1 MSYNLLK
8 SLYIKAGLTDF
19 KYTINL
25 TQEGCTLRIDKT
37 SNNLYTVFIKFNYAP
52 DVEIGLNPQKSSKVT
67 NISYILN
74 GSLNGSIK
82 EDGLSLLESFDNVI
96 KMSSNKF
103 YTFQVD
109 DFSLKLSQELYSVP
123 ANMTERQFSMCSRC
137 LILTDFGVVTE
148 FDTPVSVIN
157 IALELI
163 DGNNIVYEDAEGRY
177 KLALTDKG
185 KGLITKYKVAKM
197 RSSMFI

>member
-8 SLYIKAGLTDF
+8 SLYIKAGNTDF
-19 KYTINL
+19 KRTINL
-25 TQEGCTLRIDKT
+25 TQEGCTLIINKT
-37 SNNLYTVFIKFNYAP
+37 SNNLYTVFLNFNYAP
-52 DVEIGLNPQKSSKVT
+52 DVEIGRNPCKSSKVA

-74 GSLNGSIK
+74 GSLNGTIK
-82 EDGLSLLESFDNVI
+82 EDGLGLLESFDNVI

-103 YTFQVD
+103 YIFQVD
-109 DFSLKLSQELYSVP
+109 DFSFKLSQELYSVP
-123 ANMTERQFSMCSRC
+123 VNMTIRQFSSCNRC
-137 LILTDFGVVTE
+137 LMISDFGVVTE
-148 FDTPVSVIN
+148 FDSSVSVIN

-197 RSSMFI
+197 RNSMFI